1 MVLGQRPKTARGP
14 RALPIPVSLLSMNVS
29 APFIRRP
36 AGTSLLAIGLFL
48 VGVVAYHFLPVA
60 AIPRVD
66 FPMISVSASLPG
78 ANPATVASSLAAP
91 LERRLA
97 QIAGVSEITSV
108 STRDG
113 CAITVQFDLDRK
125 VDGAARDVQAAINAA
140 AADLPINL
148 PNPPTY
154 RKVNPADAPVMIL
167 AMRSETL
174 PGTQVFDCADSIVG
188 QRLSQVEG
196 VSQAVISG
204 ADKSAVRVQ
213 VNPRALAAT
222 GLSLED
228 VRVLLSQVNVDLPK
242 GSFNGEYQSHTI
254 VSNDQLQDARD
265 YDALIL
271 AQRGGTP
278 LKLNALGR
286 AFESTEN
293 ARVAGWAGTNRAVLV
308 MVFKQADAN
317 VIETVDRI
325 RAVLPQLERWI
336 PPSVKITA
344 LSDRTTTIRA
354 SVHDVQFS
362 LLLSIAL
369 VVMVIFLFLRRFW
382 PTFIASITV
391 PLALAGTFAFMYL
404 CHYSIDNLSLMAVT
418 ISVGFVVDDAIVVI
432 ENIHRFIE
440 LGNPPMQAAL
450 KGAKQIGF
458 TVISMSTSLIAVFIP
473 LLFMGGLIGRLF
485 HEFAVTVSLAI
496 LVSGVISLTLTPM
509 LCSRFLRAEASYG
522 KPGVFNRACEGSFN
536 WLLGHYETGLKWVLR
551 HPGFMMLVAVGTL
564 VATIALYRA
573 VPKGFFPQ
581 QDTGIVMGTTDAAQD
596 ISFPAMAVLQQ
607 RVARIVLDDPAVAT
621 LGSFIGSGGGGGST
635 INNGRM
641 FITLKPR
648 AERDASADQVIA
660 RLRRKL
666 GDVSGVTLFL
676 QASQDIRVGGR
687 MSKAQFQYALQSGDL
702 AELNRWSTLL
712 VDKLRPLPELRDVSS
727 DQQTRGLQTTVVID
741 RDAAS
746 RLGLS
751 PSDIDNTLYDAFGQ
765 RQVSTMYELYNQ
777 HHVVLEVEPRFQQ
790 DPSSLNLIY
799 VRSTNGVQVALASV
813 AKFSMENTFLSVN
826 HQGQFPAV
834 TISFNL
840 APGVALGQATE
851 IIEKAVQQLRMPSSV
866 QGSFQGTAQVFRAS
880 MTNMPL
886 LLAAALITV
895 YVVLG
900 MLYESL
906 IHPLTIISTLP
917 SAGVGAL
924 LALMASGFDLSLIS
938 FIGIIL
944 LMGIVKKNAIMMID
958 FALEAERHEG
968 LSPRDAIYQACV
980 IRFRPIMMTTM
991 AALLGAIPLAIGLG
1005 TGSELRKPLRIA
1017 VVGGLL
1023 LSQMLTLY
1031 TTPVIY
1037 LAFESLGQRVKAWRR
1052 QRHPQPAPA

>member
-1 MVLGQRPKTARGP
+1 
-14 RALPIPVSLLSMNVS
+14 MNIS
-29 APFIRRP
+29 GPFIRRP

-48 VGVVAYHFLPVA
+48 VGIVAYHFMPVA

-78 ANPATVASSLAAP
+78 ADPATVASSLAAP

-108 STRDG
+108 STLGG
-113 CAITVQFDLDRK
+113 CSVTVQFDLNRK

-154 RKVNPADAPVMIL
+154 RKINPADSPIMIL

-174 PGTQVFDCADSIVG
+174 PPTQVFEYADSIIG

-196 VSQAVISG
+196 VSQANISG

-213 VNPRALAAT
+213 INPDALAST

-228 VRVLLSQVNVDLPK
+228 VRSMLSQVNVDLPK
-242 GSFNGEYQSHTI
+242 GSFDGEHHAYTI
-254 VSNDQLQDARD
+254 VSNDQLQKAKD
-265 YDALIL
+265 YNDLIIT
-271 AQRGGTP
+271 QRRGTP
-278 LKLNALGR
+278 VKLSALGR
-286 AFESTEN
+286 AIDSVEN
-293 ARVAGWAGTNRAVLV
+293 SRVAGWAGTNRAVLV
-308 MVFKQADAN
+308 IVFKQAGAN

-325 RAVLPQLERWI
+325 RAVLPQLEKWI
-336 PPSVKITA
+336 PPSVKITE
-344 LSDRTTTIRA
+344 LSDRTQTIRA

-404 CHYSIDNLSLMAVT
+404 FDFSIDNLSLMAVT

-440 LGNPPMQAAL
+440 LGDSPMQAAF

-509 LCSRFLRAEASYG
+509 LCSRLLKAEASYA
-522 KPGVFNRACEGSFN
+522 KPGIFNRACERSFN

-551 HPGFMMLVAVGTL
+551 HPAFMMVVALGTL
-564 VATIALYRA
+564 IATIYLYRT

-581 QDTGIVMGTTDAAQD
+581 QDTGIVMGSTDAAQD
-596 ISFPAMAVLQQ
+596 ISFSAMAALQQ
-607 RVARIVLDDPAVAT
+607 KVARIVLDDPAVAT
-621 LGSFIGSGGGGGST
+621 LGSFMGSGGGGGST
-635 INNGRM
+635 MNNGRM
-641 FITLKPR
+641 FITLKPL
-648 AERDASADQVIA
+648 AERKVSADQVIA

-666 GDVSGVTLFL
+666 AEVSGVNLYL

-687 MSKAQFQYALQSGDL
+687 MGRAQFQYSLQSGNL
-702 AELNRWSTLL
+702 EELNLWSTRLT
-712 VDKLRPLPELRDVSS
+712 DKLRRAPELRDVNS
-727 DQQTRGLQTTVVID
+727 DQQTRGLQTTIVID

-746 RLGLS
+746 RLGVS
-751 PSDIDNTLYDAFGQ
+751 PIAIDNTLYDAFGQ
-765 RQVSTMYELYNQ
+765 RQVSTLYQQYNQ
-777 HHVVLEVEPRFQQ
+777 HHVILEVEPAFLQ
-790 DPSSLNLIY
+790 DPSSLRQIY
-799 VRSTNGVQVALASV
+799 VRSTNGVQVPLASV
-813 AKFSMENTFLSVN
+813 AKFKTENTFLSVN

-840 APGVALGQATE
+840 APNVALGQATE
-851 IIEKAVQQLRMPSSV
+851 VIEAAVQELQIPSSV
-866 QGSFQGTAQVFRAS
+866 QGSFQGTAQMFRAS

-886 LLAAALITV
+886 LIAAAVVAV

-906 IHPLTIISTLP
+906 IHPLTILSTLP

-924 LALMASGFDLSLIS
+924 LALLVSGFDLSLIS
-938 FIGIIL
+938 FIAVIL

-958 FALEAERHEG
+958 FAIDAERHEG
-968 LSPRDAIYQACV
+968 LSPRDAIYKACV

-991 AALLGAIPLAIGLG
+991 AALFGAIPLALGLG
-1005 TGSELRKPLRIA
+1005 TGSELRKPLGIA

-1023 LSQMLTLY
+1023 LSQTLTLY

-1037 LAFESLGQRVKAWRR
+1037 LAFESMGQRVKAWRR
-1052 QRHPQPAPA
+1052 QRKLRLAPA

>member
-1 MVLGQRPKTARGP
+1 
-14 RALPIPVSLLSMNVS
+14 MNIC

-36 AGTSLLAIGLFL
+36 VGTSLLAIGLFL
-48 VGVVAYHFLPVA
+48 AGIIAYHFMPVA

-66 FPMISVSASLPG
+66 FPMINVSASLPG
-78 ANPATVASSLAAP
+78 ADPATVASSLAAP

-97 QIAGVSEITSV
+97 QIAGVTEITSV
-108 STRDG
+108 STLGG
-113 CAITVQFDLDRK
+113 CGITIQFDLNRN
-125 VDGAARDVQAAINAA
+125 VDGAARDVQAAINASA
-140 AADLPINL
+140 GDLPINL

-154 RKVNPADAPVMIL
+154 RKINPADAPVMIL
-167 AMRSETL
+167 AMQSDIL
-174 PGTQVFDCADSIVG
+174 PPVQVFEYGDSIIG

-196 VSQAVISG
+196 VSQAIISG

-213 VNPRALAAT
+213 VNPGALAST

-228 VRVLLSQVNVDLPK
+228 VRSLLSQVNVDSPK
-242 GSFNGEYQSHTI
+242 GSFDGEQLSYALA
-254 VSNDQLQDARD
+254 SNDQLLEGKGYQD
-265 YDALIL
+265 LIL
-271 AQRGGTP
+271 AQRSNAP
-278 LKLNALGR
+278 IRLNALGR
-286 AFESTEN
+286 AIDGTEN
-293 ARVAGWAGTNRAVLV
+293 ARVAGWSGTNRAVLV
-308 MVFKQADAN
+308 IIFKQSDAN

-336 PPSVKITA
+336 PPSVKIRE

-440 LGNPPMQAAL
+440 NGEAPMQAAF
-450 KGAKQIGF
+450 KGARQIGF
-458 TVISMSTSLIAVFIP
+458 TVISMSTSLVAVFIP

-509 LCSRFLRAEASYG
+509 LCSRFLRPEAAYR
-522 KPGVFNRACEGSFN
+522 KPGIFLRACEQSFN
-536 WLLGHYETGLKWVLR
+536 WLLGHYETGLQWVLR
-551 HPGFMMLVAVGTL
+551 HHSFMLGVAFLTL
-564 VATIALYRA
+564 VATVVLYRA

-581 QDTGIVMGTTDAAQD
+581 QDTGIIMGSTDAAQD
-596 ISFPAMAVLQQ
+596 ISFTAMAVLQQ
-607 RVARIVLDDPAVAT
+607 KVARIVLDDPAVAT
-621 LGSFIGSGGGGGST
+621 LGSFIGAGGGGGT
-635 INNGRM
+635 VNNGRM
-641 FITLKPR
+641 FITLKPKP
-648 AERDASADQVIA
+648 ERTASADQVIA

-666 GDVSGVTLFL
+666 NEVSGVNLFL

-687 MSKAQFQYALQSGDL
+687 MSRAQFQYALQSGDL
-702 AELNRWSTLL
+702 DELNRWSTLL
-712 VDKLRPLPELRDVSS
+712 VDKLRLSPELRDVNS
-727 DQQTRGLQTTVVID
+727 DQQTRGLQTLVVID
-741 RDAAS
+741 RDAAA
-746 RLGLS
+746 RLGVS
-751 PSDIDNTLYDAFGQ
+751 PIAIDNTLYDAFGQ
-765 RQVSTMYELYNQ
+765 RQVSTMYRQYNQ
-777 HHVVLEVEPRFQQ
+777 FHVILEVEPKYLL
-790 DPSSLNLIY
+790 DPSALNQIY
-799 VRSTNGVQVALASV
+799 VRSTNGFQVPLAAV
-813 AKFSMENTFLSVN
+813 AQFKASNTFLSVN

-834 TISFNL
+834 TLSFNL

-851 IIEKAVQQLRMPSSV
+851 VIDQAVEDLKMPSSV
-866 QGSFQGTAQVFRAS
+866 LGSFQGTAQVFRAS
-880 MTNMPL
+880 MSSTPL
-886 LLAAALITV
+886 LVAAALLAV

-924 LALMASGFDLSLIS
+924 LALMVFGFDLSLVS

-968 LSPRDAIYQACV
+968 LSPRDAIYKACV

-991 AALLGAIPLAIGLG
+991 AALLGALPLSLGLG
-1005 TGSELRKPLRIA
+1005 TGSELRQPLGIA

-1023 LSQMLTLY
+1023 LSQTLTLY

-1037 LAFESLGQRVKAWRR
+1037 LTFENLGQRVKAWRR
-1052 QRHPQPAPA
+1052 QRRVQLAPA